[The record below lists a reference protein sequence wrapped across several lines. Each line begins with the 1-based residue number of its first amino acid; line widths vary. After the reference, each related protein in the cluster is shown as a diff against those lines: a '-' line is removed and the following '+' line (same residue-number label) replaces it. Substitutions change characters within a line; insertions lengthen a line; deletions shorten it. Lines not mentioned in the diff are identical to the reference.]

1 MDFDLKI
8 ANLSFLSDTDSF
20 LLQLSSKNP
29 EVNEFINNKIP
40 KKDKN
45 WLGDLKSWE
54 ISNKWIMDIAD
65 LCIKFYD
72 QVFFDHGD
80 EYLLDLKE
88 EASYL
93 EFKRKVLENDL

>member
-1 MDFDLKI
+1 
-8 ANLSFLSDTDSF
+8 
-20 LLQLSSKNP
+20 
-29 EVNEFINNKIP
+29 
-40 KKDKN
+40 
-45 WLGDLKSWE
+45 
-54 ISNKWIMDIAD
+54 MDIAD